1 MTVSTKMRIC
11 FSAAAFC
18 LFLLSW
24 TRTGEPSTIFS
35 LNGIGDAVRRVDV
48 RSKGMGGAGRAML
61 DGQSFN
67 SSNPAL
73 LAAVRRAGFTGRF
86 FMQRRALKDADG
98 VTHVVSDGDIGGL
111 SVTLPIRQGSV
122 FGLSWEPLT
131 DVDFGLVVDAFGEE
145 PYQYRLTVDARGGI
159 EALSAAFG
167 QRAGKRLYFGF
178 RIDAVT
184 GTITETWIKDFEDAS
199 IHFSK
204 DRIVRSHRG
213 VLWALGL
220 AFSPVK
226 RWALGLS
233 FQPSGSIEQTRT
245 LRNVYSDD
253 RGDVYVDQEASRF
266 VGSALFDVEDRSEV
280 DLKMPAI
287 LGGGISYSSGYK
299 WLVGVDIE
307 KSYWSNTGN
316 DRRDAFELSAGLLYR
331 TGSKDLV
338 VRDTRVE
345 WMGGVHRRS
354 LYFKTKG
361 SAISEIGASLGL
373 GVPLKN
379 RGGMFRYVV
388 EFGSR
393 GDERKHG
400 ASEWFIGQRLSFSGW
415 LR

>member
-1 MTVSTKMRIC
+1 
-11 FSAAAFC
+11 
-18 LFLLSW
+18 
-24 TRTGEPSTIFS
+24 
-35 LNGIGDAVRRVDV
+35 
-48 RSKGMGGAGRAML
+48 MGGAGRAML

-67 SSNPAL
+67 VSNPAL
-73 LAAVRRAGFTGRF
+73 LAAVQRAGFTGRF
-86 FMQRRALKDADG
+86 FVQRRALKDADG
-98 VTHVVSDGDIGGL
+98 VSHVVSDGDIGGL
-111 SVTLPIRQGSV
+111 NVTLPIRNGSV

-131 DVDFGLVVDAFGEE
+131 DVDFGLVADAFGEE
-145 PYQYRLTVDARGGI
+145 PYQYRLTVDAAGGI
-159 EALSAAFG
+159 QALSAGFG
-167 QRAGKRLYFGF
+167 QRAGKRLYVGF
-178 RIDAVT
+178 RIDAVM

-199 IHFSK
+199 IRFSK

-233 FQPSGSIEQTRT
+233 FQPSGSIEQTRI

-253 RGDVYVDQEASRF
+253 RGDVYVDRENSRF
-266 VGSALFDVEDRSEV
+266 IGIAMFDIEDRSEV

-307 KSYWSNTGN
+307 KSYWSNTGS
-316 DRRDAFELSAGLLYR
+316 DRRDALELSAGLLYR

-345 WMGGVHRRS
+345 LMGGVHRRS

-379 RGGMFRYVV
+379 RAGMFRYVV
-388 EFGSR
+388 EVGSR
-393 GDERKHG
+393 GDEREHG
-400 ASEWFIGQRLSFSGW
+400 ASEWFIGQRLSFSGR